1 MSSYREEEAQKRRE
15 RIEKNRQK
23 RSRRHGNK
31 KNQKKNHK
39 RQIAAGICLVLIAA
53 AGGGVYAVSMQ
64 HAQKNAEMI
73 SYEKANYSGSVF
85 SADGLA
91 ATSLCVASENTDE
104 IQYSGTTDVHAAGL
118 FDLNGAN
125 VLYSN
130 QIHDRLYPASITK
143 VMTALVAIRHGNLE
157 DEVTVT
163 EDAVITEAGASLCN
177 IHPGDRLTLEQLLYG
192 LMLPSGND
200 AGAAIAV
207 HIAGS
212 ISAFADMMNEEALA
226 IGATGTHF
234 TNPHGLTDEDHY
246 TTAYDL
252 YLIFNEAMKEPEFRK
267 IEGTTSYY
275 AEYVDSAGETVSQTW
290 KMSNQYLTGE
300 QQAPDGVTVTGGKT
314 GTTQAAGYCLIVS
327 SEAEDGGEYISVVLK
342 ADSRPNL
349 YDNMTNL
356 MNKIVN

>member
-1 MSSYREEEAQKRRE
+1 MERSVQIIGRGKKARRLGAAFLLAAVCLSGCGSEVKDRPYDLETRSVSSEAEEKARLF
-15 RIEKNRQK
+15 
-23 RSRRHGNK
+23 
-31 KNQKKNHK
+31 
-39 RQIAAGICLVLIAA
+39 AADLCVPDDSGAYEDEEITAEAA
-53 AGGGVYAVSMQ
+53 ALFSLSDGTVPYY
-64 HAQKNAEMI
+64 KNM
-73 SYEKANYSGSVF
+73 YEK
-85 SADGLA
+85 
-91 ATSLCVASENTDE
+91 
-104 IQYSGTTDVHAAGL
+104 
-118 FDLNGAN
+118 
-125 VLYSN
+125 
-130 QIHDRLYPASITK
+130 LYPASITK